1 MQRVNYK
8 EPNHVANRGTVIFA
22 IARSKRKAV
31 ETNQKSDQAS
41 VARAF
46 EFPVAG
52 AVSKPD
58 PVAHSVTVPAKCC
71 TNGVSKCETQ
81 LIADSSPVN
90 EPDERA
96 LRVAD
101 QVTYGQPDCVAVTF
115 ADTSS
120 DSFDRRAHQSD
131 LPNRCALGITVN
143 VAIGGA
149 KRFAVGSAKR
159 VPVVYTDG
167 RAKRVSHGDHGVANG
182 RSFVGA
188 DGTLD
193 NTDIKAERLSH
204 AVADRVKEGP
214 RLHHAV
220 RVCGDGAVVG
230 GRETRLPG
238 GCGCRR
244 KPRLNRR
251 CQQRPVGEQP
261 PAPPA
266 ATGRGCQGGHHV

>member
-1 MQRVNYK
+1 MQGSYMRRARPLRPADASAHDAHEGAHQPLAPHQEKNGTEKYGWPVEMHLHLWLERGDVQRVNYK
-8 EPNHVANRGTVIFA
+8 EPNHVANRGTVIFT

-115 ADTSS
+115 ADTST
-120 DSFDRRAHQSD
+120 DSF
-131 LPNRCALGITVN
+131 
-143 VAIGGA
+143 
-149 KRFAVGSAKR
+149 
-159 VPVVYTDG
+159 Y
-167 RAKRVSHGDHGVANG
+167 
-182 RSFVGA
+182 
-188 DGTLD
+188 
-193 NTDIKAERLSH
+193 
-204 AVADRVKEGP
+204 
-214 RLHHAV
+214 
-220 RVCGDGAVVG
+220 
-230 GRETRLPG
+230 
-238 GCGCRR
+238 
-244 KPRLNRR
+244 
-251 CQQRPVGEQP
+251 
-261 PAPPA
+261 
-266 ATGRGCQGGHHV
+266 